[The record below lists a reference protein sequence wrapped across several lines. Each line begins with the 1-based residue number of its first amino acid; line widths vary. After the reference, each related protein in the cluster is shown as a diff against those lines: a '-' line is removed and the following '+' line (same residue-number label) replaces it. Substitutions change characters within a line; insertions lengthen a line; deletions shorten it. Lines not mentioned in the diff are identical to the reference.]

1 MNGPFAPAPTISA
14 PRVPGSLSPRGDAWH
29 TSRPVTKMLSGNLD
43 TFSLADLLQ
52 WLEMNAL
59 TGRVTIARSGVRRS
73 IDLKH
78 GAIVFVS
85 STRPDERLGV
95 FLARRGVLPEKT
107 VYALLAE
114 NFATGRNLTR
124 LILDGGLLTRE
135 QLAEVVESL
144 AIQVLLDLFHWR
156 DAIFEFDPDV
166 KTEDILRIQLSLR
179 GQALAIHGAKS
190 VDDEARIDL
199 GEPPHATDDDR
210 GWEQDFSP
218 EALAGTFW
226 ELAERTPGEGDGGET
241 IRRRWYLFGQ
251 FADELKRRLAAPFRL
266 MPVYDDTVA
275 LARTVLD
282 REDPSE
288 DVVRLAGLDPFL
300 TADILY
306 LANALRTKPSPLVS
320 SAGEAASAVGKR
332 ALYLLVSYL
341 VGPEV
346 ARTRSADRLE
356 RLIRRSALSTAVAAS
371 HLAPHLGLDPED
383 AYTLGLLESLSGY
396 EPLKI
401 LLGMEFLPGPFRAGV
416 LDSFRPLYG
425 RTLARKLNLP
435 QEHVELFGSTG
446 EVTSRSSR
454 TEQLIFFSRLQ
465 TPAERIGRN
474 FSSEDPELADRYAS
488 IAHGSEVVPEIERDI
503 ARLLESL
510 GL

>member
-1 MNGPFAPAPTISA
+1 M
-14 PRVPGSLSPRGDAWH
+14 
-29 TSRPVTKMLSGNLD
+29 TKTLSGNLD

-95 FLARRGVLPEKT
+95 FLARLGVLPEKT
-107 VYALLAE
+107 VYELLAE
-114 NFATGRNLTR
+114 NFTTGKNLTR

-135 QLAEVVESL
+135 QLAEVVETL
-144 AIQVLLDLFHWR
+144 AIQVLLDMFHWR

-190 VDDEARIDL
+190 VDEQARIDL
-199 GEPPHATDDDR
+199 GAPHASVDDGR

-218 EALAGTFW
+218 DALAGAFW
-226 ELAERTPGEGDGGET
+226 ELAERTPGDAEGGET
-241 IRRRWYLFGQ
+241 IRRRWDLFGR
-251 FADELKRRLAAPFRL
+251 FAGELRSRLAAPFRL
-266 MPVYDDTVA
+266 MPVYDDTVL
-275 LARTVLD
+275 LARSALE
-282 REDPSE
+282 RENAPE
-288 DVVRLAGLDPFL
+288 AIVRLAGFDPFL
-300 TADILY
+300 AANILF
-306 LANALRTKPSPLVS
+306 LANALRTKPAPLAS
-320 SAGEAASAVGKR
+320 NAGDAAR
-332 ALYLLVSYL
+332 AIGPRAMGILSRYL
-341 VGPEV
+341 VAPD
-346 ARTRSADRLE
+346 APRKRSTDRLE

-371 HLAPHLGLDPED
+371 HLAAPLGLDPED
-383 AYTLGLLESLSGY
+383 AYTLGLLEPLSGY

-401 LLGMEFLPGPFRAGV
+401 LLGMDFRPGPFRAGV

-435 QEHVELFGSTG
+435 EEHVELFGSTG
-446 EVTSRSSR
+446 RVTTRSSP
-454 TEQLIFFSRLQ
+454 TEQLIFFSRLHAP
-465 TPAERIGRN
+465 TERIGRD
-474 FSSEDPELADRYAS
+474 FTSEDPELADRYA
-488 IAHGSEVVPEIERDI
+488 ALTHDSEVVPEIERDI
-503 ARLLESL
+503 SRLRESL